1 MQAIFGQIVQPYD
14 AEKHAS
20 PGSLLRLILCRDGEK
35 LRELPCKHRFHMEC
49 IDQWLSSRK
58 PLCPVCKWDA
68 LVPRP
73 RPEGE
78 GGDEESGFVAPL
90 DPQPTFTVYRRSPS
104 RQV

>member
-1 MQAIFGQIVQPYD
+1 M
-14 AEKHAS
+14 
-20 PGSLLRLILCRDGEK
+20 CRDGEK

-104 RQV
+104 RQVCLLVPDSACSAWDG